1 VGRSSRVY
9 ESSVATSGDD
19 HRSPFRRDRDRI
31 LYSIEFQRLVGVTQ
45 VASPTERFPVHNRLT
60 HTLKVAQVGRS
71 IAERLLVRSSD
82 PDLASVLDPDVIDA
96 ACLAHDLGHP
106 PFGHNTEKEL
116 DRLVA
121 GDALVGDGF
130 EGNAQTFRI
139 VASTSV
145 RNSEHRHVPGLNLT
159 AATLNAILKYPYG
172 SDRATP
178 ERRKCGYYQSEADV
192 ARFARSNSGFA
203 ADNLERSLGAD
214 VMNLADDISYAVHD
228 VEDFTR
234 AGLIPAAVFV
244 DGSTDHSWF
253 LYQCETLD
261 PGLALSDIQRVLG
274 SVFLNRFRGTESDLA
289 QLAEFRS
296 DTVNRFIT
304 AIWAERSSG
313 QWHVRIPPEVQV
325 EIRVLQALTRA
336 FVIDSPGVQ
345 SQRYGQRRIIREL
358 FTIFEDA
365 AAGPHRALDLRI
377 YPPLWEERLQVVP
390 ENALSVIRRTIADYI
405 ASMTENQVIDTFQKL
420 TGHAQGSVADPLL

>member
-1 VGRSSRVY
+1 
-9 ESSVATSGDD
+9 
-19 HRSPFRRDRDRI
+19 

-71 IAERLLVRSSD
+71 IAERLLARTAD
-82 PDLASVLDPDVIDA
+82 ASLGDVLDPDVVEA

-116 DRLVA
+116 DQLVTN
-121 GDALVGDGF
+121 GTLVGDGF

-139 VASTSV
+139 VTTISV
-145 RNSEHRHVPGLNLT
+145 RNSEFRETPGLNLT
-159 AATLNAILKYPYG
+159 AATLNAILKYPFG
-172 SDRATP
+172 SERTTMR
-178 ERRKCGYYQSEADV
+178 RRKCGYYGTEADI
-192 ARFARSNSGFA
+192 ARFARTNCGLPDGDNSRG
-203 ADNLERSLGAD
+203 LEAE

-253 LYQCETLD
+253 LYQCNTFD
-261 PGLALSDIQRVLG
+261 PDLNLEDAQRVLG
-274 SVFLNRFRGTESDLA
+274 SVFLNRFRGTESDFA

-304 AIWAERSSG
+304 SIAAVHESG
-313 QWHVRIPPEVQV
+313 RWTIRIPEEIAL

-345 SQRYGQRRIIREL
+345 TQRFGQRRIVRDL
-358 FTIFEDA
+358 FTIFEHA
-365 AAGPHRALDLRI
+365 ATGPLRDTDLRI
-377 YPPLWEERLQVVP
+377 YPPIWEERLQLV
-390 ENALSVIRRTIADYI
+390 ATTDLTAIRRIIADYI
-405 ASMTENQVIDTFQKL
+405 ASMTENQILDAFQKL
-420 TGHAQGSVADPLL
+420 TGHSQGSVTDPLL